1 MPINAQQADSPKTL
15 SIDLGIVEDVQL
27 GRELGPGLSK
37 EWARCSVSKYGG
49 MGPFR
54 TCVISSVQADSH
66 DPYNIYIYIYIYLK
80 KKKKKNKNK
89 ISTTMGFD
97 LSVRD
102 ILIQ

>member
-27 GRELGPGLSK
+27 GHELGPGLSK

-66 DPYNIYIYIYIYLK
+66 DPYNIYIYISQKEK
-80 KKKKKNKNK
+80 KTKNKNK

-102 ILIQ
+102 ILI

>member
-66 DPYNIYIYIYIYLK
+66 DPYNIYIYIYLK
-80 KKKKKNKNK
+80 KKKKQKTKTK
-89 ISTTMGFD
+89 
-97 LSVRD
+97 LALQWV
-102 ILIQ
+102 LIYLLEIY

>member
-27 GRELGPGLSK
+27 GRELEPGLSK

-66 DPYNIYIYIYIYLK
+66 DPYNIYIYIYISQKQK
-80 KKKKKNKNK
+80 KKKKTKTK
-89 ISTTMGFD
+89 
-97 LSVRD
+97 LALQWV
-102 ILIQ
+102 LIYLLEIY

>member
-54 TCVISSVQADSH
+54 TCVISLVQADSH
-66 DPYNIYIYIYIYLK
+66 GPYNIYIYIK
-80 KKKKKNKNK
+80 TTR
-89 ISTTMGFD
+89 ISTTMDFD